1 MSVCTIYEPQC
12 KQKGIAFEVQDE
24 EVTHTHLIGGWTSCE
39 PDFAEPGFQCLQIHA
54 VRWKIT
60 IKVKELYVKEEK
72 AYFNFLVEDTGE
84 GMSEE
89 MQTRLFQPFE
99 QESATTAQ
107 KHGGSGLG
115 LSIAKKFRG
124 TDVRLHFR
132 EIAKRRGNYICC
144 VYSI

>member
-1 MSVCTIYEPQC
+1 M
-12 KQKGIAFEVQDE
+12 
-24 EVTHTHLIGGWTSCE
+24 THTYLIGDG
-39 PDFAEPGFQCLQIHA
+39 LRVNQILLNLVSNA
-54 VRWKIT
+54 YKFTPSGGKIT

-89 MQTRLFQPFE
+89 MQTPAVRAGE
-99 QESATTAQ
+99 CDNCAETRRKRTGAV
-107 KHGGSGLG
+107 HC
-115 LSIAKKFRG
+115 KKFRG

-132 EIAKRRGNYICC
+132 EIEKRRGNDICC

>member
-1 MSVCTIYEPQC
+1 MNRSAGR
-12 KQKGIAFEVQDE
+12 KGIAFEVQDE
-24 EVTHTHLIGGWTSCE
+24 EVTHTHLIGDGLRVNQILLNLVSNAYKFTSS
-39 PDFAEPGFQCLQIHA
+39 GG
-54 VRWKIT
+54 KIT

-115 LSIAKKFRG
+115 LSIAK
-124 TDVRLHFR
+124 
-132 EIAKRRGNYICC
+132 ISWN
-144 VYSI
+144 